1 MYRSDM
7 FEKGTLFGK
16 LIFTVI
22 ARIFDSFVH
31 RPNVYP
37 KGIFP
42 FGYTFFVHSQ
52 DSPDL
57 NQHFIPKCVILMYFF
72 NFPSLVHFFHIVGK
86 LNVVY
91 V

>member
-7 FEKGTLFGK
+7 FEKGTLFVK

-42 FGYTFFVHSQ
+42 RKFLFTVRTVQ
-52 DSPDL
+52 
-57 NQHFIPKCVILMYFF
+57 I
-72 NFPSLVHFFHIVGK
+72 
-86 LNVVY
+86 
-91 V
+91 